1 MSDITGTTDI
11 IVDLVERVTELPD
24 IAPSSRFETMG
35 NWTSLSALRLLT
47 DIEDRF
53 GVKLD
58 LRAYFAVGDVDQL
71 STLVAS
77 TMVGR

>member
-1 MSDITGTTDI
+1 VSDITSTL
-11 IVDLVERVTELPD
+11 VDLVERVTELPG
-24 IAPSSRFETMG
+24 IAPSSRFETLG

-53 GVKLD
+53 GVRLD
-58 LRAYFAVGDVDQL
+58 LRAYFAVADVDQL
-71 STLVAS
+71 STLVSS

>member
-1 MSDITGTTDI
+1 VSDITST
-11 IVDLVERVTELPD
+11 IVDLVEQVTEIPD
-24 IAPSSRFETMG
+24 IALSSRFETMG

-58 LRAYFAVGDVDQL
+58 LRAYFATADVGQL
-71 STLVAS
+71 STLVS
-77 TMVGR
+77 TAMAGR